1 MDKNMKISVI
11 TTVRNEKASIKPFL
25 NSLIS
30 QKRKPD
36 EIIVVD
42 GHSTDGTE
50 KILEQYEYLG
60 KIKLISSDCN
70 IAEGRNLAISRA
82 QNNIIAVTDAGCI
95 VDKNWLK
102 EIEQCYL
109 ADEKV
114 DVVAGN
120 FKPDCHTPFEEAV
133 YFSSFSPD
141 REETDHGKYFPSSR
155 SVSFKKKAWETAGGY
170 PEWLYA
176 AEDTLFNIRLR
187 QVCMKFV
194 FCKKAIVFWRPR
206 QGLKSLIKQRYNYAR
221 GNGRVGIAYNGYIVS
236 LKNHIE
242 IFFVLMAGAVFN
254 PLLIVALFFI
264 IKYFTNV
271 LKKQTIF
278 ALEKS
283 RNWSIAFR
291 VPFILELIRI
301 VGLAGFLRGNIDR
314 FLKPEMVKKQMAWM
328 DRESV
333 KNLKFK

>member
-11 TTVRNEKASIKPFL
+11 TTVRNEKTTIKAFL
-25 NSLIS
+25 DSVID
-30 QKRKPD
+30 QQRKPD

-42 GHSTDGTE
+42 GNSTDGTK
-50 KILEQYEYLG
+50 KILEQNASVG
-60 KIKLISSDCN
+60 KIKLISADCN

-82 QNNIIAVTDAGCI
+82 RNNIIAVTDAGCI

-102 EIEQCYL
+102 EIEKCYL
-109 ADEKV
+109 ADEEV

-120 FKPDCHTPFEEAV
+120 FKPDCRTPFEEAV

-155 SVSFKKKAWETAGGY
+155 SVSFKKKAWEAAGGY

-187 QVCMKFV
+187 QCCMKFV

-206 QGLKSLIKQRYNYAR
+206 QSLKNLIKQRYNYSL

-236 LKNHIE
+236 LKNHLE
-242 IFFVLMAGAVFN
+242 IFLVLMAGAVFN

-283 RNWSIAFR
+283 RNLSVAFR
-291 VPFILELIRI
+291 VPFILEVIRL
-301 VGLAGFLRGNIDR
+301 VGIAGFIRGNIDR
-314 FLKPEMVKKQMAWM
+314 IVKPEMVRKQRSWM
-328 DRESV
+328 GHESV
-333 KNLKFK
+333 KNLKFR